1 MKQIEDIF
9 LLEQWEKVQD
19 SLADLTGMA
28 ILMVDYRG
36 VPVTKHS
43 NCCSFCQKVR
53 EDPILKKYCEKCDSR
68 GGAEAVRENR
78 PYIYQCCF
86 GLIDA
91 AIPIVLQNV
100 YLGAL
105 MIGQVRTE
113 RKDLENI
120 VALPE
125 HRIIKEHLTELQ
137 QYYEEIPVLDYGQ
150 ICKYSETL
158 SQLCQYMVENKEI
171 EKKTEEKAESEKE
184 EMNVLKESSFVSQA
198 KDYVRNHLEDDVT
211 LTETA
216 RNCAISPSYLSRVF
230 VKETGQ
236 CFSLFVSEEKIKKA
250 KEWLENQEMSVS
262 EIGDRLGF
270 NETGYFIKIFKR
282 NVGMTPGMYRKYRK
296 NADSPIRKA
305 K

>member
-1 MKQIEDIF
+1 MKKIEDIF
-9 LLEQWEKVQD
+9 ALKQWEKVQD
-19 SLADLTGMA
+19 SLANLMGMA

-43 NCCSFCQKVR
+43 NCCLFCQKVR

-68 GGAEAVRENR
+68 GGAEAVRENQ

-86 GLIDA
+86 GLIDV

-100 YLGAL
+100 YLGSL
-105 MIGQVRTE
+105 MIGQVRTDRE
-113 RKDLENI
+113 DLENI
-120 VALPE
+120 VSLPE
-125 HRIIKEHLTELQ
+125 HRILKEHVAELR
-137 QYYEEIPVLDYGQ
+137 QYYEEVPMLEYSQ
-150 ICKYSETL
+150 ISKCSQTL
-158 SQLCQYMVENKEI
+158 SKMCQYMVENKEI
-171 EKKTEEKAESEKE
+171 EENSHHMIACEKE
-184 EMNVLKESSFVSQA
+184 EASVLKENGFVLQA
-198 KDYVRNHLEDDVT
+198 KDYVRSHLENDVS

-216 RNCAISPSYLSRVF
+216 RHCAISPSYLSRVF

-236 CFSLFVSEEKIKKA
+236 CFSMYVSEEKIKKA

-296 NADSPIRKA
+296 NADSTIEKT